1 MRVQFEVFKSS
12 FKSWKELAQDA
23 SEFASNIGRE
33 RLINITVSADSG
45 QGVIMVWYW
54 G

>member
-1 MRVQFEVFKSS
+1 VRVQFEVFKSS
-12 FKSWKELAQDA
+12 TKSWKVLAEEA
-23 SEFASNIGRE
+23 SQYASNIGRE
-33 RLINITVSADSG
+33 RLINITVSADGG

>member
-1 MRVQFEVFKSS
+1 MRVRFEVFKSS
-12 FKSWKELAQDA
+12 FKTWKDLAEEA
-23 SEFASNIGRE
+23 SDYASNIGRE

-54 G
+54 A